1 MLAQI
6 GWCET
11 SWTGV
16 GLVRVVLGQRW
27 TSWAGVWLG
36 LCEAGWAGV
45 GRVVL
50 VSIWLFWYQS
60 GCAGVGPV
68 VPVAHARWE
77 EHVAEQQKGCAG
89 EETQSALRKSVV
101 PVKH

>member
-1 MLAQI
+1 LAQI

-27 TSWAGVWLG
+27 TSWAGV
-36 LCEAGWAGV
+36 

-50 VSIWLFWYQS
+50 VSIWLFRNQS

-101 PVKH
+101 RVKH